1 MMYHLSM
8 AFEQPSL
15 SAEHKAIDDVLWH
28 IEQSLSAFL
37 RLADQMVSASFHRQ
51 AVPLMLERIGSYAR
65 RVEESMR
72 VLRDF
77 EIARTG
83 AATELSQSLTVI
95 VLVADMV
102 VSGHLAPTSLDDEML
117 FRRNVGRAQASLK
130 QLRAHPFY

>member
-1 MMYHLSM
+1 MYHLTM

-15 SAEHKAIDDVLWH
+15 SPEHNAIDDILWH

-37 RLADQMVSASFHRQ
+37 RLADQLVTASAARQ
-51 AVPLMLERIGSYAR
+51 TFPLMLERIGTCAR
-65 RVEESMR
+65 RAEESMR

-130 QLRAHPFY
+130 QLRAYPFY